1 MYTIEFKT
9 KIKNGTIEIPEKFGE
24 KLTDNVKVTLLAET
38 AADIQSDAMEELLK
52 YPLIIENFK
61 PYKREEIY
69 SLKG

>member
-52 YPLIIENFK
+52 YPYNNRKFQTIQ
-61 PYKREEIY
+61 KRRNI
-69 SLKG
+69 